1 MPTLIEKLKKVEKN
15 QQNANEL
22 KQAIIKFVKQ
32 PNIYNTLKQGAL
44 NGISAEINN
53 GFTTLEAKKNDTD
66 WERLG
71 YLFSMETP
79 HQIKPVLVAHIDL
92 LNNGANVYIEHYE
105 SEQITKEH
113 ALQSLQSIIGLENK

>member
-1 MPTLIEKLKKVEKN
+1 MITPIYLSTDFYKLSHREQYPKGTTTVYSTLTPRSNKY
-15 QQNANEL
+15 A
-22 KQAIIKFVKQ
+22 
-32 PNIYNTLKQGAL
+32 PW
-44 NGISAEINN
+44 SDEIVFF
-53 GFTTLEAKKNDTD
+53 GLQYFINDTD

-79 HQIKPVLVAHIDL
+79 HQIKPVLVAHINL